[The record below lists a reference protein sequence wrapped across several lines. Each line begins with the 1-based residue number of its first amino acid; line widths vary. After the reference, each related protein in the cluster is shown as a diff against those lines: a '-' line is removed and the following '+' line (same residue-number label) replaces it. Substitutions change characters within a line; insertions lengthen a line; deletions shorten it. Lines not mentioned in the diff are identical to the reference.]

1 MTLAEKIKYLR
12 KRMGITQDMLA
23 QLSDVHPVSIRKY
36 ETNKMI
42 PQPAQLER
50 IAKALGVSYNALND
64 LDNAGLRLQTI
75 GDLMGILFVLFN
87 TGILQMTGER
97 GENNRYKPETVRISV
112 NPMLSPF
119 IEVTHTIQ
127 TKKNSNLFLNNLLLH
142 IKDEQVFSDL
152 LRWELAC
159 RTCENFKILT
169 DDEPSDIHQ
178 ATYAEMLDTK
188 EIIELELQRSQ
199 KLLYSHC
206 VN

>member
-64 LDNAGLRLQTI
+64 LDNAGLRLQTV

-97 GENNRYKPETVRISV
+97 GKNNRYKPETVRISV
-112 NPMLSPF
+112 NPMLAPF
-119 IEVTHTIQ
+119 IEVKRITQTID
-127 TKKNSNLFLNNLLLH
+127 NSFSLNDLLLH

-152 LRWELAC
+152 LRWEQVC
-159 RTCENFKILT
+159 RTCEIFKKFAGDLPTTEHQIAYT
-169 DDEPSDIHQ
+169 D
-178 ATYAEMLDTK
+178 MLDTK
-188 EIIELELQRSQ
+188 EKIELELQRSQ
-199 KLLYSHC
+199 TTL
-206 VN
+206 